1 MKLSHIKHK
10 KAYAD
15 RLVDDFGHLRRK
27 LVRLSYL
34 LDDQEEFYK
43 AIYTL
48 EECVLDL
55 AEVISSGEST
65 TDK

>member
-15 RLVDDFGHLRRK
+15 RLIDDYEHLRRK

-34 LDDQEEFYK
+34 LDNQEEFYK
-43 AIYTL
+43 ALYTL

-55 AEVISSGEST
+55 ADTIRIEG
-65 TDK
+65 DLG

>member
-15 RLVDDFGHLRRK
+15 RLIDDYRHLQRK
-27 LVRLSYL
+27 LVQLSYL
-34 LDDQEEFYK
+34 LDNQEEFYK
-43 AIYTL
+43 AVYTL

-55 AEVISSGEST
+55 AEVIRNGEST
-65 TDK
+65 TK